1 MSDVVLSAIKGDANG
16 TRVKLVIPRLMRDN
30 RATLR
35 NKQCMC
41 T

>member
-1 MSDVVLSAIKGDANG
+1 MSDLSLNAIKGDADG

-35 NKQCMC
+35 G
-41 T
+41 